1 MRRAIAVATTLASLA
16 LPAQAQEGFDFL
28 LRSKSQA
35 SLPIVSEHV
44 PGAAKN
50 AAQLPSTMLRD
61 ELASRGPRASCENA
75 ASDVCYDMVDRKL
88 VYRPARA
95 YMPQIQGLRAE
106 SISLKRDGI
115 TLKYSF
121 Q

>member
-1 MRRAIAVATTLASLA
+1 MRHAIAAVTTLASLA
-16 LPAQAQEGFDFL
+16 FSAQAQENFDFL

-50 AAQLPSTMLRD
+50 AAQLPSQMLRD
-61 ELASRGPRASCENA
+61 ELSSRGPRASCETA

-106 SISLKRDGI
+106 SVSLKRDGI

-121 Q
+121 K

>member
-1 MRRAIAVATTLASLA
+1 MRHAIALATALAGLA
-16 LPAQAQEGFDFL
+16 LPAQAQESFDFL
-28 LRSKSQA
+28 LKSRSTA

-50 AAQLPSTMLRD
+50 AAQLPSQMLRD
-61 ELASRGPRASCENA
+61 ELANRGPRASCETSSN
-75 ASDVCYDMVDRKL
+75 DVCLDMNDRKI

-95 YMPQIQGLRAE
+95 YMPQFQGLRAE

-115 TLKYSF
+115 VLKYSF

>member
-1 MRRAIAVATTLASLA
+1 MRLAIAVVTALAGLA

-28 LRSKSQA
+28 LKSKATA
-35 SLPIVSEHV
+35 SLPLVSEHV
-44 PGAAKN
+44 PGAARSP
-50 AAQLPSTMLRD
+50 AQLPSQMLRD
-61 ELASRGPRASCENA
+61 ELASRGPRASCETST
-75 ASDVCYDMVDRKL
+75 SDLCFDMNDRKV

-106 SISLKRDGI
+106 SVSLKRDGLI
-115 TLKYSF
+115 LKYSF